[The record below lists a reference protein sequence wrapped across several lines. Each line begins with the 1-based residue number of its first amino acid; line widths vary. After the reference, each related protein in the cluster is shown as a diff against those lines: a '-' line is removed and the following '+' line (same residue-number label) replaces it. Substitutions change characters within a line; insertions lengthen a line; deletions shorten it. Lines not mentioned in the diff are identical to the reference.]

1 MQISTWRL
9 MCTSPANG
17 AWNMALDEAILL
29 SVGQGESP
37 ATLRLFAWDPPC
49 LSLGYAQPFGDI
61 DMEAITARG
70 WGVVRRPTGG
80 RAILHTDEITY
91 SVIASNQEPRLSGPI
106 VESYRRLSR
115 ALLEVLSLLGIQ
127 ANADKEYDLPKQVD
141 KRGVVCFEVPS
152 NYEITVGD
160 QKILGSAQAR
170 RSEGILQHGSLPLF
184 GDISRITQVLIFPD
198 ESKRN
203 QVAQRVLERA
213 ATIESILQKSI
224 SWEEAAAAFE
234 KAFEST
240 LNLQF
245 VHGDPTPRELQ
256 EAERLVREKYANP
269 TWTNRI

>member
-1 MQISTWRL
+1 MQTSTWRL

-29 SVGQGESP
+29 SIGRGESP

-49 LSLGYAQPFGDI
+49 LSLGYAQPFADI
-61 DMEAITARG
+61 DIGAITARG

-91 SVIASNQEPRLSGPI
+91 SVIASNQEPRLAGSI

-115 ALLEVLSLLGIQ
+115 ALLEVLRLLGIQ
-127 ANADKEYDLPKQVD
+127 SNADKEYDLPEQVD
-141 KRGVVCFEVPS
+141 KRGAVCFEVPS

-160 QKILGSAQAR
+160 KKILGSAQAR

-184 GDISRITQVLIFPD
+184 GDISRITQVLTFPD

-213 ATIESILQKSI
+213 VTIESILQKSI
-224 SWEEAAAAFE
+224 SWEEAAIAFE

-240 LNLQF
+240 LDLQF
-245 VHGDPTPRELQ
+245 VHGDPTPQELQ
-256 EAERLVREKYANP
+256 EAERLVREKYANSA
-269 TWTNRI
+269 WTKRI